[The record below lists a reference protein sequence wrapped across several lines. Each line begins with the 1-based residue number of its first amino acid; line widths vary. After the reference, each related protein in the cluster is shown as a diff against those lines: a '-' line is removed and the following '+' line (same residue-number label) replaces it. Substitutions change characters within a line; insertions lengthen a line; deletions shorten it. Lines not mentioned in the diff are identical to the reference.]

1 MLKDQGHQ
9 ENGFDLNVTGGV
21 QQWTALH
28 LAAHG
33 GHFEIIKDLVHQ
45 GSADIF

>member
-1 MLKDQGHQ
+1 MLKDQGHG
-9 ENGFDLNVTGGV
+9 ENLFDLNVTGGV

-33 GHFEIIKDLVHQ
+33 GNFQIIKDLIAA
-45 GSADIF
+45 GGDIY

>member
-1 MLKDQGHQ
+1 MLREKGL
-9 ENGFDLNVTGGV
+9 EPFDLNITGGV

-33 GHFEIIKDLVHQ
+33 GHMQIIKDLI
-45 GSADIF
+45 SAKGDVF